1 MILIFHITTAL
12 KQALPVEIIKKCF
25 IIKMALFKLTPWLK
39 WVSREKK
46 RSEVIIGGSF
56 LNFLSCLSPGARGDR
71 PHMGWKPSS
80 KTDLRSRLE
89 GKDINPSAKTWHH
102 VKQVTLWWK
111 NLERN
116 ENQRKFPGPT
126 TSCGLTHSIQSRF
139 APIEMPLN
147 IYDDH
152 LY

>member
-1 MILIFHITTAL
+1 MILIFQIMTAL
-12 KQALPVEIIKKCF
+12 KQALPVEIIKKCC

-46 RSEVIIGGSF
+46 RSEVIAWGVSWISWVVCHRELG
-56 LNFLSCLSPGARGDR
+56 GDR
-71 PHMGWKPSS
+71 PHMGWRPSS
-80 KTDLRSRLE
+80 KTDLRNRLE

-111 NLERN
+111 KLESN